1 MQLMPDPLDG
11 AKEVSVF
18 KLVIGNRNYSSWS
31 LRAWLFLRESGIP
44 FEEHRIPMF
53 SATWAADV
61 AAFSPAHRVPV
72 LIDGSLRVWDSLAII
87 EHVRER
93 HPAAIG
99 WPEEAEARAEARSIV
114 SEMHSGFMA
123 VRGELP
129 QNIRLRSARSLSDL
143 SPSCKEQIA
152 RISEIWESLRT
163 RYEDR
168 GPWLFGEFS
177 LADIMFAPV
186 ALRFITYSI
195 SLPSAAQQFV
205 DAIEELKSVQEWCE
219 AAKSE
224 SETIEF
230 IDQLVP
236 ADGSPLTLG

>member
-1 MQLMPDPLDG
+1 
-11 AKEVSVF
+11 
-18 KLVIGNRNYSSWS
+18 
-31 LRAWLFLRESGIP
+31 
-44 FEEHRIPMF
+44 MF
-53 SATWAADV
+53 SATWAAEV
-61 AAFSPAHRVPV
+61 AAFSPAHRVPI

-93 HPAAIG
+93 HPTAIG

-114 SEMHSGFMA
+114 SEMHSGFIA

-129 QNIRLRSARSLSDL
+129 QNIRLRVARSLSDL
-143 SPSCKEQIA
+143 SPSCQEQIA

-163 RYEDR
+163 RYENR

-195 SLPSAAQQFV
+195 SLSSAAQQFV
-205 DAIEELKSVQEWCE
+205 GAIEELKSVQEWCV